1 MRPGVAVKI
10 YDGDYQIGEIYVVE
24 GHGAQV
30 YRNLIKYFSPVE
42 ITILDNHEEVDL
54 GLPSGLRWA
63 TCNIGANTP
72 EEYGDYI
79 AWAEVYPKDEYTEA
93 TYLFPNYNPTVLEP
107 ENDAA
112 TIRWS
117 YGWRMPTKEEWQ
129 ELYSNTTVTW
139 TQQNGVNGRLFT
151 ASNGNSLFLPA
162 AGYRSNI
169 SLDYEGSGGYYWSS
183 SLYTGTPNNAW
194 LLYFN
199 SEYYL
204 MNYYYYRYYGRSVR
218 PVRSAQN

>member
-1 MRPGVAVKI
+1 
-10 YDGDYQIGEIYVVE
+10 
-24 GHGAQV
+24 V

-79 AWAEVYPKDEYTEA
+79 SWAEAFPKDEYTE
-93 TYLFPNYNPTVLEP
+93 YSYSFPNYNPTVLEP

-117 YGWRMPTKEEWQ
+117 YGWRMPTKEEWE
-129 ELYSNTTVTW
+129 ELYNNTTVTW

-151 ASNGNSLFLPA
+151 ANNGNSIFLPA
-162 AGYRSNI
+162 AGYRCDS
-169 SLDYEGSGGYYWSS
+169 SLLDAGSRGFYWSS
-183 SLYTGTPNNAW
+183 SLFTDSPNHAW
-194 LLYFN
+194 NLYFL
-199 SEYYL
+199 SDGCYMYF
-204 MNYYYYRYYGRSVR
+204 YDRSYGQSVR
-218 PVRSAQN
+218 PVRSASQN